1 MVSLLERPDEG
12 AVFYDERRVDNLDR
26 ASLIQQRRR
35 IGMISQNF
43 NLFSS
48 RTAGKNIAYPLELA
62 KMPKDR
68 IKLRVKE
75 MLVLLGLRIEKML
88 R

>member
-26 ASLIQQRRR
+26 DSLIRQRRR
-35 IGMISQNF
+35 IGMIFQNF

-68 IKLRVKE
+68 IKLRERKC
-75 MLVLLGLRIEKML
+75 LVLLGLRTEKML